1 MNAGEI
7 SLDFASLRALYDRG
21 GLSPTDLV
29 GEIARRCA
37 AGGDP
42 ALWIHRLTSEELRGH
57 ARRVEGRGR
66 ASQPLYGIPFAIKDN
81 IDLEGAPTTAGCPE
95 FAYAPGSSAPVVAR
109 LMEAGAIPVGKTNL
123 DQFATGLV
131 GTRSPYGAPR
141 NPFHP
146 DYIPGGSSSGS
157 AAAVA
162 TGLAS
167 FSLGTDTAGSG
178 RVPAAFNNIVGLKP
192 TRGWLSTRGV
202 VPACRSL
209 DCVSI
214 LALTVDDAAEVARI
228 AGVFDPA
235 DPYARAF
242 PDPDPVPFRREGGLR
257 PVSAA
262 FRFGVPAARDLE
274 WFGDPYSAAAFNEAV
289 RRLAALGGARVEI
302 DFSPFRAA
310 ARLLYDGPWVA
321 ERWVAIREFHARR
334 PDAILPVTR
343 RIIEQAAKYSAAD
356 AFAALH
362 ELKALRRAA
371 DAAWAGIDA
380 LLLPTAPTI
389 YTRGQVEAD
398 PIALNSRLGTYT
410 NFANLLDCA
419 AVAVPAG
426 FRPDGL
432 PFGVTL
438 FGPAWS
444 DWRLAALGAA
454 LHRAASPVLGATGA
468 RIPEPP
474 GVGTGGADAGP
485 AEPGLRGEKEI
496 TIAVVGA
503 HLRGQPLNHELM
515 SRGARFVRAARTAD
529 CYRLYALAGTRP
541 PKPGLV
547 RQAPGHGASI
557 EVEIFALSPAS
568 WGDFVAAIPPP
579 LGIGTLL
586 LEGGESAKGFLCE
599 SAALAGAEDITRFQ
613 GWRAYLASPKA

>member
-1 MNAGEI
+1 MNAGDI

-21 GLSPTDLV
+21 TLSPTGLV
-29 GEIARRCA
+29 GEIGRRCA

-42 ALWIHRLTSEELRGH
+42 ALWIHRLAMEELLGH

-66 ASQPLYGIPFAIKDN
+66 ASQPLYGLPFAIKDN

-95 FAYAPGSSAPVVAR
+95 FAYAPVSSAPVVAR
-109 LMEAGAIPVGKTNL
+109 LMEAGAIPIGKTNL

-131 GTRSPYGAPR
+131 GTRSPFGVPR
-141 NPFHP
+141 NPFNAG
-146 DYIPGGSSSGS
+146 YIPGGSSSGS
-157 AAAVA
+157 AVAVA

-214 LALTVDDAAEVARI
+214 FALTVDDAAEVAGI

-242 PDPDPVPFRREGGLR
+242 PGLDPVPVRGEGGL
-257 PVSAA
+257 PPAPAA
-262 FRFGVPAARDLE
+262 FRFGVPAAKDLE
-274 WFGDPYSAAAFNEAV
+274 WFGDPYSAAAFDEAA
-289 RRLAALGGARVEI
+289 RRLGALGGGRVEI

-310 ARLLYDGPWVA
+310 AALLYDGPWVA
-321 ERWVAIREFHARR
+321 ERWVAIREFYGRR
-334 PDAILPVTR
+334 ADAILPVTR
-343 RIIEQAAKYSAAD
+343 RIVEQAAKYSAAD

-362 ELKALRRAA
+362 ELEALRRKAA
-371 DAAWAGIDA
+371 AVWEGIDA

-432 PFGVTL
+432 PFGATL

-444 DWRLAALGAA
+444 DRRLAALGAA
-454 LHRAASPVLGATGA
+454 LHRAASPSLGATGA
-468 RIPEPP
+468 GIPEPP
-474 GVGTGGADAGP
+474 GAGIERPDAGA
-485 AEPGLRGEKEI
+485 AEPGLRAEEEI
-496 TIAVVGA
+496 RIAVVGA
-503 HLRGQPLNHELM
+503 HLRGQPLNHELAAC
-515 SRGARFVRAARTAD
+515 GARFVRAARTAD

-547 RQAPGHGASI
+547 RHAPGQGAAI
-557 EVEIFALSPAS
+557 EVEIFALPPAS
-568 WGDFVAAIPPP
+568 WAEFVAAIPPP

-586 LEGGESAKGFLCE
+586 LEDGESAKGFLCE
-599 SAALAGAEDITRFQ
+599 SAALAGAEDITRFR
-613 GWRAYLASPKA
+613 GWRAYLASPKT